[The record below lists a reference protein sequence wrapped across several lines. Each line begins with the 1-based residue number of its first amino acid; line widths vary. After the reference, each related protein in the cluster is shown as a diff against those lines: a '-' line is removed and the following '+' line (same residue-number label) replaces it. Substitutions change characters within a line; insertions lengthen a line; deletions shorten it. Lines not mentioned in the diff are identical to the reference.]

1 MKTERIAASLD
12 GGAILLAREIDHVQA
27 ELRNLLQ
34 RAASALQAPG
44 YLNEHER
51 SQLVE
56 ELFAATMDRSGAF
69 G

>member
-1 MKTERIAASLD
+1 MTNEPIVA
-12 GGAILLAREIDHVQA
+12 LARQIDYMQA

-34 RAASALQAPG
+34 RAASALEAPD

-56 ELFAATMDRSGAF
+56 DLFAATMERSIASR
-69 G
+69 

>member
-1 MKTERIAASLD
+1 MTNERIAASLD
-12 GGAILLAREIDHVQA
+12 CGAHILAREIDRVQA

-34 RAASALQAPG
+34 RAASALQAPD

-56 ELFAATMDRSGAF
+56 ELFAATMERSGAF
-69 G
+69 S

>member
-1 MKTERIAASLD
+1 MTNERI
-12 GGAILLAREIDHVQA
+12 GALARQIDHMHA

-34 RAASALQAPG
+34 RAASALEAPD

-56 ELFAATMDRSGAF
+56 DLFAATMERSGASR
-69 G
+69 